1 MLVLRFMSMAMKSIL
16 SYMLSL
22 RKMLSRICMNS
33 TLHEMFEDL
42 KCISR
47 LNPLHESFSTMILV
61 NFGTNLTF
69 IGSVKRELEPFWQDY
84 AKTDLMVLHV

>member
-1 MLVLRFMSMAMKSIL
+1 MLVLRFMSMAMKLIL

-33 TLHEMFEDL
+33 TLHEIFEDS

-47 LNPLHESFSTMILV
+47 LKSLHESCSAMSLE

-69 IGSVKRELEPFWQDY
+69 IGVIKREI
-84 AKTDLMVLHV
+84 